1 MIGHRLKA
9 NYQKEPFH
17 LISSNEKAEITEQER
32 HNN

>member
-9 NYQKEPFH
+9 NYQKEPF
-17 LISSNEKAEITEQER
+17 LLTLSNEKVGVTEQER